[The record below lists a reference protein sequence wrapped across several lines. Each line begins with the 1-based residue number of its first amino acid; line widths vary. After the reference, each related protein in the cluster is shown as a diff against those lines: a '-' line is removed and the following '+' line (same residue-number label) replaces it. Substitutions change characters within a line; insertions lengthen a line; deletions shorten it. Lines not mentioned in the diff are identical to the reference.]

1 VREGQGN
8 GRSSLGSHVVNE
20 HAASRQRELERI
32 YSRSEALLDEQCY
45 DENQALLREA
55 IVRFPD
61 VAELCLRT
69 AASYLGSAEEEAKR
83 LVRHAAE
90 LEPSDPWLLAR
101 GATLMLDLLDFES
114 AEQYAREAKA
124 FAPEDF
130 VFASDITHILGRVA
144 YHRENYGEAQTLL
157 TAAYEKDPHIP
168 EHGAW
173 LAQFHYQQG
182 DPIKALEI
190 LSDALRH
197 CPDNAL
203 LKEVRSDVL
212 EYVQLDERDD

>member
-1 VREGQGN
+1 MQQLENVRKDAHRRDVGAGTW
-8 GRSSLGSHVVNE
+8 SLHDERRARVAFGGERDDVV
-20 HAASRQRELERI
+20 AAFRGGDRMLARELLQAGAGASFFER
-32 YSRSEALLDEQCY
+32 A
-45 DENQALLREA
+45 
-55 IVRFPD
+55 
-61 VAELCLRT
+61 
-69 AASYLGSAEEEAKR
+69 
-83 LVRHAAE
+83 
-90 LEPSDPWLLAR
+90 
-101 GATLMLDLLDFES
+101 
-114 AEQYAREAKA
+114 
-124 FAPEDF
+124 
-130 VFASDITHILGRVA
+130 
-144 YHRENYGEAQTLL
+144 
-157 TAAYEKDPHIP
+157 HIP